1 MPLAMPLP
9 GGILTQR
16 FGPSSMSVQP
26 AMWYRKRQDDGG
38 IESAYW
44 VRYPGATHFHVDCHA
59 GVDWA
64 GRPQGTGLIAAE
76 SGRIVRRE
84 FDYWNGGGYV
94 IRVAI
99 RPGVYYEY
107 NHCAWL
113 TSKGVGQV
121 VRKGEVIAGV
131 GATGTVTGV
140 HVHANV
146 IINETS
152 DGITRPILRNY
163 LDFVYGGRYGNNP
176 KIRPIYV

>member
-1 MPLAMPLP
+1 MALSYPLP
-9 GGILTQR
+9 NGVLTQR
-16 FGPSSMSVQP
+16 FGPSLMSLQP
-26 AMWYRKRQDDGG
+26 SMWYRRRADDGG

-44 VRYPGATHFHVDCHA
+44 VWYEGANRFTVDCHA
-59 GVDWA
+59 GTDFA
-64 GRPQGTGLIAAE
+64 GRPLGSPLVAAE

-84 FDYWNGGGYV
+84 FDHWNGGGNV

-113 TSKGVGQV
+113 TSKTIGQI

-140 HVHANV
+140 HVHVNMIIDV
-146 IINETS
+146 IGY
-152 DGITRPILRNY
+152 DGIKRPILRNF
-163 LDFVYGGRYGNNP
+163 LDFTYGGRYQYNP
-176 KIRPIYV
+176 KIKPIY